1 MISFLSTHKTAVL
14 VVLVFSAFLNS
25 FRFWGDWD
33 RILGIIFVQ
42 LWFARGIYKFLA
54 GDVVHVAPGKV
65 LPDADPAFRNF
76 FGFFVFMLYVFVFF
90 W

>member
-1 MISFLSTHKTAVL
+1 MISFLSTHKKAVL
-14 VVLVFSAFLNS
+14 VVLIVAAILNS
-25 FRFWGDWD
+25 FRFYGNWESF
-33 RILGIIFVQ
+33 LGIIFVQ
-42 LWFARGIYKFLA
+42 LWFARGVYKFLA
-54 GDVVHVAPGKV
+54 GDVIHVAPGRV